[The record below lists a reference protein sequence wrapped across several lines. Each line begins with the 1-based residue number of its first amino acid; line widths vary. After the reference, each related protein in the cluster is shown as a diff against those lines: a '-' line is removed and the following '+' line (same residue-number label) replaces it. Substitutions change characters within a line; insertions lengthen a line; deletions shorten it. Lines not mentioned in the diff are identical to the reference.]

1 MKTLICPTCNCSL
14 VRLGIEPDKA
24 ATYSHNG
31 EKLYFCCQG
40 CADLFITSTDPQKYL
55 DEIKNLTV
63 CPTCLA
69 EKPPEMAVKLEIAG
83 HEAYFCRCPDCHQSF
98 RKKPDFYIRR
108 LEGKVLN
115 EGIVLDHEGLSV
127 RPETET
133 TIEIGGDEVIAD
145 KGKSKYDYDLI
156 IVGGGS
162 AAVSASIRADE
173 LGLNTLIVNKG
184 LPFGGTC
191 VNVGCVPSKHLI
203 RAAESIHCGS
213 NSPFEGIQPNKPT
226 WDYKKIIQQKKKIV
240 GDMQQKK
247 YLNVV
252 DRLEHVTIEEG
263 FAEFVEANSIQV
275 NGNKYQAEK
284 FIIATGATTK
294 IPPVNGLNEVD
305 YLNHTSIFD
314 LEELPESLTILGG
327 GYIASEIAQAY
338 HRFGSQI
345 SIIQRS
351 NHILSSQ
358 TSDVSEELEKHFQ
371 NEGIKVNTGIN
382 LERVYRDGNLITV
395 EGKKGSENVTFQSTH
410 ILVATG
416 IKPNTYNMGLE
427 KIGVELEKGGHVK
440 VNEILQSSLPNIL
453 AVGDCINTPPYVYT
467 AALEGSIAVEN
478 AFYGT
483 TKQVDY
489 TALPWVIFTDP
500 QVAGVGM
507 DEKEAEALNI
517 PYDVSTIP
525 LSEVPRSIAAL
536 NTKGFIKLIR
546 NPETDKLIG
555 ARIVATEG
563 GELAMELSLAIKY
576 GIPVKEL
583 SSSFHPFLTL
593 SEGIKLAA
601 ITFKKDVAALS
612 CCAS

>member
-1 MKTLICPTCNCSL
+1 MKTLICPTCSCSL

-24 ATYSHNG
+24 ASYYHND

-40 CADLFITSTDPQKYL
+40 CVDLFSSDPQKYL
-55 DEIKNLTV
+55 SEIEYFIV

-69 EKPPEMAVKLEIAG
+69 EKPQELAVKLEIG
-83 HEAYFCRCPDCHQSF
+83 GQEVHFCRCPHCHEAF
-98 RKKPDFYIRR
+98 KKKPDFYTRR
-108 LEGKVLN
+108 MEGRIPN
-115 EGIVLDHEGLSV
+115 EGVVLDCEGNCT
-127 RPETET
+127 RPETDT
-133 TIEIGGDEVIAD
+133 TIETGGYEVSEIAD
-145 KGKSKYDYDLI
+145 KGKPKYDYDLI

-162 AAVSASIRADE
+162 AAVSASIRANE
-173 LGLNTLIVNKG
+173 LGLKTLIVNKG

-213 NSPFEGIQPNKPT
+213 NSPFEGIQPSKPS

-240 GDMQQKK
+240 RDMQQKK
-247 YLNVV
+247 YLDVV
-252 DRLEHVTIEEG
+252 DRLEHVTTEEG
-263 FAEFVEANSIQV
+263 FAEFVDANSLQV
-275 NGNKYQAEK
+275 NGNKYRAEK
-284 FIIATGATTK
+284 FIIATGATTR

-314 LEELPESLTILGG
+314 LEELPESLIILGG
-327 GYIASEIAQAY
+327 GYIALEIAQSY

-351 NHILSSQ
+351 NLILSSQ
-358 TSDVSEELEKHFQ
+358 TSDVSEELEKNFQ

-395 EGKKGSENVTFQSTH
+395 EGKKDSENVTFKSTH

-427 KIGVELEKGGHVK
+427 EIGVELENGGHVK
-440 VNEILQSSLPNIL
+440 VNKILQSSLPHIF

-483 TKQVDY
+483 TKQIDY
-489 TALPWVIFTDP
+489 TAVPWVIFTDP
-500 QVAGVGM
+500 QVAGVGL
-507 DEKEAEALNI
+507 DEKEAEALSI
-517 PYDVSTIP
+517 PYEVSIIP

-583 SSSFHPFLTL
+583 ASSFHPFLTL

>member
-1 MKTLICPTCNCSL
+1 METLICPTCNCSL
-14 VRLGIEPDKA
+14 VRLGITPDKA
-24 ATYSHNG
+24 ATYSYNG
-31 EKLYFCCQG
+31 KKLYFCCQG
-40 CADLFITSTDPQKYL
+40 CADLFITSSDPQKYL
-55 DEIKNLTV
+55 NEIENLTV

-83 HEAYFCRCPDCHQSF
+83 HQAYFCRCPHCHEAF
-98 RKKPDFYIRR
+98 KKDPDFYIRR
-108 LEGKVLN
+108 MEGRVLN
-115 EGIVLDHEGLSV
+115 EGIVLDQEGLST
-127 RPETET
+127 RPETKR
-133 TIEIGGDEVIAD
+133 TIEAGADEVIGD
-145 KGKSKYDYDLI
+145 NGKLKYDYDLI

-162 AAVSASIRADE
+162 AAVSAAIRADE
-173 LGLNTLIVNKG
+173 LGLKTLIVNKG

-191 VNVGCVPSKHLI
+191 VNVGCVPSKFLI
-203 RAAESIHCGS
+203 RAAESIHCSS

-226 WDYKKIIQQKKKIV
+226 WDYKKIIQQKRKIV

-275 NGNKYQAEK
+275 NGNKYRAEK
-284 FIIATGATTK
+284 FIIATGASTR
-294 IPPVNGLNEVD
+294 IPQIEGINEVG
-305 YLNHTSIFD
+305 YLIHTSIFD

-338 HRFGSQI
+338 HRFGSNI

-358 TSDVSEELEKHFQ
+358 TSDVSEELEKQFQ

-382 LERVYRDGNLITV
+382 MERVYRDGNLITV
-395 EGKKGSENVTFQSTH
+395 EGKKGAENVTFQSTH
-410 ILVATG
+410 ILIATG
-416 IKPNTYNMGLE
+416 IQPNTDNIGLE
-427 KIGVELEKGGHVK
+427 KIGVELELGGQVK
-440 VNEILQSSLPNIL
+440 VNELLQTTLPNIF

-507 DEKEAEALNI
+507 DEKEAETLNI
-517 PYDVSTIP
+517 PYDVSTLP
-525 LSEVPRSIAAL
+525 LREVPRSVVAL

-555 ARIVATEG
+555 ARIVASEG
-563 GELAMELSLAIKY
+563 GELAMEVSLAIKY
-576 GIPVKEL
+576 GITVKEL